1 MTLSATQMPLRLNPK
16 ELYQIISFHFSQQ
29 ELEEVVS
36 SFCEHKTPHFLYL
49 WGDASSGKTHLSL
62 AMTEQAQANGKKTV
76 YLPLADLV
84 KSALPDVLESLEH
97 LDLVCL
103 DELEAIAGNKEWEE
117 GLFHCFN
124 RLQDSGCQLLIA
136 SRQNPQTLSIKL
148 ADLRSRLA
156 TGLIYQLDTLN
167 DSAKQQVMVVQSR
180 ARGLDMPPEL
190 AQYLLRHHSRDLT
203 ELMQL
208 LHALDKASMAEQR
221 RLTIPFVRQVIH
233 HGKN

>member
-1 MTLSATQMPLRLNPK
+1 MILSAAQIPLRLTPQA
-16 ELYQIISFHFSQQ
+16 LYQITSFHFSQP
-29 ELEEVVS
+29 ELEEIVS
-36 SFCEHKTPHFLYL
+36 SFFEHKTPSFLYL
-49 WGDASSGKTHLSL
+49 WGGASSGKTHLSL
-62 AMTEQAQANGKKTV
+62 AVTEQLQASGKKTV
-76 YLPLADLV
+76 YLPLMDLV
-84 KSALPDVLESLEH
+84 KTALPEVLDSLEN

-103 DELEAIAGNKEWEE
+103 DEFEAIAGNKEWEE

-124 RLQDSGCQLLIA
+124 RLQGSGCQLLIA
-136 SRQNPQTLSIKL
+136 SRQNPETLSIRL

-156 TGLIYQLDTLN
+156 TGLIYQLNTLN

-180 ARGLDMPPEL
+180 ARGLDMPPEV

-221 RLTIPFVRQVIH
+221 RLTIPFIRQVIH
-233 HGKN
+233 YGKN